1 MSRYALMWSGGKDS
15 ALALWRARRDG
26 LDIGW
31 LVNVYDRATER
42 VRFHATPIAA
52 IARQAEVAGVPLV
65 RVPTDWEGFDASLRD
80 TFAALARQD
89 CRGVVFGDIH
99 LADVRAWYEERTRAA
114 GLEHVE
120 PLWGHAPAVLLA
132 EFVAIGGRAVLTC
145 VEIAKLDAS
154 WLGRVIDADFV
165 RDIAATGVDP
175 CGENGEYHSFA
186 YSGPFFTGPVAWRAG
201 ERRDEGRFA
210 QLDIITGTE
219 LALV

>member
-1 MSRYALMWSGGKDS
+1 MWSGGKDS
-15 ALALWRARRDG
+15 ALALWRARRSG

-42 VRFHATPIAA
+42 VRFHATPIEA
-52 IARQAEVAGVPLV
+52 IARQADAAGVPLV
-65 RVPTDWEGFDASLRD
+65 RVPTDWETFDGSLRD
-80 TFAALARQD
+80 AFAALVRQG

-120 PLWGHAPAVLLA
+120 PLWGEAPAALLA
-132 EFVAIGGRAVLTC
+132 EFVAIGGRAIVTC
-145 VEIAKLDAS
+145 IETTKLDDA

-165 RDIAATGVDP
+165 RDITPTGIDP

-186 YSGPFFTGPVAWRAG
+186 YGGPFFRRPVAWRAG
-201 ERRDEGRFA
+201 ERRDDGRFA
-210 QLDIITGTE
+210 QLDIITGAGV
-219 LALV
+219 ALV

>member
-1 MSRYALMWSGGKDS
+1 MWSGGKES
-15 ALALWRARRDG
+15 AHALWRARQRG
-26 LDIGW
+26 LRVDW
-31 LVNVYDRATER
+31 LVNVYDRATAR

-52 IARQAEVAGVPLV
+52 IAHQAEAAGVPLV
-65 RVPTDWEGFDASLRD
+65 SVPTDGETFDASLRD
-80 TFAALARQD
+80 TFATLVRQG

-99 LADVRAWYEERTRAA
+99 LADVRGWYEKRTRAA

-120 PLWGHAPAVLLA
+120 PLWGEAPTTLLA

-145 VEIAKLDAS
+145 IETAKLDAS

-186 YSGPFFTGPVAWRAG
+186 YRGPFFASAVPWRAG
-201 ERRDEGRFA
+201 PRRDDGRFA
-210 QLDIITGTE
+210 QLD
-219 LALV
+219 VS

>member
-1 MSRYALMWSGGKDS
+1 MWSGGKDS
-15 ALALWRARRDG
+15 ALALWRARRSG

-42 VRFHATPIAA
+42 VRFHATPVEA
-52 IARQAEVAGVPLV
+52 IACQADAAGVPLV
-65 RVPTDWEGFDASLRD
+65 RVPTDWETFDGSLRD
-80 TFAALARQD
+80 AFAALVRQG

-120 PLWGHAPAVLLA
+120 PLWGEAPAALLA
-132 EFVAIGGRAVLTC
+132 EFVAIGGRAVVTC
-145 VEIAKLDAS
+145 IETTKLDDA

-165 RDIAATGVDP
+165 RDITPTGIDP

-186 YSGPFFTGPVAWRAG
+186 YGGPFFRRPVAWRAA
-201 ERRDEGRFA
+201 ERRDDGRFA
-210 QLDIITGTE
+210 QLDITLTQNRP
-219 LALV
+219 AL

>member
-1 MSRYALMWSGGKDS
+1 MWSGGKDS
-15 ALALWRARRDG
+15 ALALWRARRSG

-42 VRFHATPIAA
+42 VRFHATPIEA
-52 IARQAEVAGVPLV
+52 IARQADAAGVPLV
-65 RVPTDWEGFDASLRD
+65 RVPTDWETFDGSLRD
-80 TFAALARQD
+80 AFAALVRQG

-120 PLWGHAPAVLLA
+120 PLWGEAPAALLA
-132 EFVAIGGRAVLTC
+132 EFVAIGGRAVVTC
-145 VEIAKLDAS
+145 IETTKLDDA

-165 RDIAATGVDP
+165 RDITPTGIDP

-186 YSGPFFTGPVAWRAG
+186 YGGPFFRRPVAWRAG
-201 ERRDEGRFA
+201 ERRDDGRFA
-210 QLDIITGTE
+210 QLDIITGAE
-219 LALV
+219 VALV